1 MAALTTWTA
10 ETLVVEEH
18 VSFSV
23 TTLCHATGA
32 DTEQVQALVAEGLL
46 RPTGVSP
53 VDWQFLGDALPL
65 TRRALRLARDLGL
78 DLAAV
83 ALVMDLLDEIDRL
96 RASSRS
102 RWSS

>member
-1 MAALTTWTA
+1 MADLTTWTA

-18 VSFSV
+18 VWFSV

-32 DTEQVQALVAEGLL
+32 DLELVQALVAEGLL
-46 RPTGVSP
+46 QPTGVSP
-53 VDWQFLGDALPL
+53 ADWRFLGDALPL

-83 ALVMDLLDEIDRL
+83 ALVMDLLAEIDRL
-96 RASSRS
+96 RANSRS
-102 RWSS
+102 R